1 MFNRD
6 IDSHDSTLFHDIQ
19 SQIVNSSLDYEY
31 MRDALISR
39 DSSLKLR
46 QQSEAKIDDQMI
58 LKKQFVEKNI
68 NNDQLAMIIETGFQK
83 LSQTI
88 NTLLSGQNALAD
100 TLKI

>member
-6 IDSHDSTLFHDIQ
+6 IDNHDSTLFHDIQ
-19 SQIVNSSLDYEY
+19 SQIVNSSLDFEY

-58 LKKQFVEKNI
+58 LKKQFVERNI